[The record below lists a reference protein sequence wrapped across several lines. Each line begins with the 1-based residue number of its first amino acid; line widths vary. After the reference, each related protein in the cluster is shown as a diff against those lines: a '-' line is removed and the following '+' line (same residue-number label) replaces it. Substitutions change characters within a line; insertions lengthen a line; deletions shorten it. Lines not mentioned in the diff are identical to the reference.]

1 MNYFDDSFY
10 FMPRQIPQPMGN
22 GNDTASMNKKQGQMM
37 PQMQMMAPQQMLPQT
52 MPSPSAAAL
61 PSLPTGVPGGPLV
74 GPVPSMGA
82 PGMGMP
88 SAPGV
93 SVPATPGG
101 PILTTADP
109 QFVAGYLKTQIGRQV
124 RVEFLIGTTGPLVD
138 RIGTLMGVG
147 VSYILLRPIE
157 SDDILMCD
165 LYSIKFVTVLL

>member
-10 FMPRQIPQPMGN
+10 FMPRQVPPPIGGGN
-22 GNDTASMNKKQGQMM
+22 GTASMNKSQGQMM
-37 PQMQMMAPQQMLPQT
+37 PPMQMVPQQALPQT

-82 PGMGMP
+82 PGMGMGP
-88 SAPGV
+88 APGV

-101 PILTTADP
+101 PALTTADP

-138 RIGTLMGVG
+138 RIGTLLGVG

-165 LYSIKFVTVLL
+165 LYSIKFVTILL